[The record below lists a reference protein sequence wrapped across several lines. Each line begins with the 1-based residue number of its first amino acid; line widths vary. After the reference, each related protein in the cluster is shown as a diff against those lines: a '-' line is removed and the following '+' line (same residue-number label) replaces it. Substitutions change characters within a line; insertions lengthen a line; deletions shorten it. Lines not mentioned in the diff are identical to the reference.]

1 MGVAKLKS
9 LIFRE
14 QQTSR
19 RVKKIKSKTY
29 RRIHRKAETKEREVL
44 LQRLEVENPELAK
57 TLKQEYE
64 KKHALNR
71 LQRQRN
77 ARKKWTQTMQRFAK
91 GDKSAQKE
99 ISKQAQDA
107 HDEERALRR
116 AVRGQKADQSEDSE
130 AVDLSG
136 TDSEDDCT
144 SGKRSIAKQTLNKAK
159 KLTVGELKTLEDGG
173 ELPTTGILGMNF
185 MRDAIKRKRE
195 SAKTEARGVLQELE
209 GLHKRLDGNT
219 DSDEDAEDDENAKHV
234 NLNDEP
240 KKQFTEE

>member
-91 GDKSAQKE
+91 GDKGAQRE

-107 HDEERALRR
+107 HDEDRALRR
-116 AVRGQKADQSEDSE
+116 AVRGQKPDQSEDSE

-136 TDSEDDCT
+136 TDSEGET
-144 SGKRSIAKQTLNKAK
+144 TGKKSLAKQTLNKAK
-159 KLTVGELKTLEDGG
+159 KLTVHELKDLEAGG
-173 ELPTTGILGMNF
+173 ELPTSGILGMNF
-185 MRDAIKRKRE
+185 MRDAIKRKRD
-195 SAKTEARGVLQELE
+195 SAKQEAQGVLQ
-209 GLHKRLDGNT
+209 
-219 DSDEDAEDDENAKHV
+219 
-234 NLNDEP
+234 
-240 KKQFTEE
+240 